1 MIDTLVYLLILC
13 VIFGVIYYVLTLLPL
28 PAPFGLIVQV
38 ILALVMVLFLLDILL
53 GGRWVGLG
61 PPRRLP

>member
-1 MIDTLVYLLILC
+1 VIDALVYILILC
-13 VIFGVIYYVLTLLPL
+13 LIFGVIYYVLQMLPL
-28 PAPFGLIVQV
+28 PPPFALIVQV

>member
-1 MIDTLVYLLILC
+1 MIDVLVYLLVLC
-13 VIFGVIYYVLTLLPL
+13 LIFGVIYYVLTLLPL
-28 PAPFGLIVQV
+28 PPPFALVVQV
-38 ILALVMVLFLLDILL
+38 ILALVMVLFLLDVLL

>member
-1 MIDTLVYLLILC
+1 MIDILVYLLILC
-13 VIFGVIYYVLTLLPL
+13 LIFGVIYYVLQLLPL
-28 PAPFGLIVQV
+28 PPPFMLIVQV